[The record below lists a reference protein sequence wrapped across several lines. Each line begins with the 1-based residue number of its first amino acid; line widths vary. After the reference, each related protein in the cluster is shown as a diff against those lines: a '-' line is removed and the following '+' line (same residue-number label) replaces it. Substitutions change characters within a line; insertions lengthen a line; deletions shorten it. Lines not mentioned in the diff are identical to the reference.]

1 MTTTERQELL
11 VKAVLRIIASSPLK
25 EQLAIISNVLIRS
38 GLEHTETFRSNGE
51 EITTL
56 QEVFE
61 VYLKERNKNGE
72 TLATAMI
79 YQGLNTLEWLVKD
92 KEKL

>member
-1 MTTTERQELL
+1 MAGSSLTE
-11 VKAVLRIIASSPLK
+11 K
-25 EQLAIISNVLIRS
+25 LAIISNVLIRC
-38 GLEHTETFRSNGE
+38 GLEHTETFRSSGQ
-51 EITTL
+51 EISSL

-79 YQGLNTLEWLVKD
+79 YQGLNTLEWLAKD
-92 KEKL
+92 KEKV